1 MRNASTPMLGRW
13 AWLALWITAGTVL
26 LTDANRFMPPGGEKF
41 ADYFLVNESEYS
53 GGVDLLPS
61 FVAAHAWLAG
71 QNPYHF
77 KMPKLPNPWTSGEK
91 FTYVYPPTHFLVYV
105 PLVRW
110 AGKKFE
116 KFARAQFFASVAA
129 TVLLALAML
138 ELVHRALPLSAE
150 QRATLLP
157 TLVFVLAL
165 NPGSQLGFERGQTDT
180 VSAALCWWGAALFAR
195 RKYAWAMFL
204 ATAGGLLKG
213 YGLPFAA
220 GLWLLGLRRKSWRGT
235 LIGSGLAILLLLAPV
250 ARYLPSAWASF
261 QERSQMF
268 WSSWNNGSIYNLF
281 YVINPHRAPAAYVVV
296 VILSACV
303 TALAWWRTRK
313 ALQQGSAGEQSAAL
327 VMYTTASLLFILAC
341 SKNSIVYDIVLIL
354 PGALCLAML
363 QTRLLFRPSKLEVA
377 MLGMAMPA
385 TLFALCAMSV
395 PRVIGRNVPLD
406 FPSHAV
412 GQIAL
417 MLLVAL
423 LCLRA
428 PSGLHWSYRGPAVH
442 IAGEPS

>member
-1 MRNASTPMLGRW
+1 MRNASTPVLGRW
-13 AWLALWITAGTVL
+13 AWFALWLTAGTVL

-41 ADYFLVNESEYS
+41 TDYFTVNEKNYS

-71 QNPYHF
+71 QDPYHF
-77 KMPKLPNPWTSGEK
+77 DMPKLPNPWTSGEK
-91 FTYVYPPTHFLVYV
+91 FTYVYPPTHFFVYV
-105 PLVRW
+105 PLVY

-116 KFARAQFFASVAA
+116 TVARAQFFASVVA

-138 ELVHRALPLSAE
+138 ELVNRALPLTTE

-165 NPGSQLGFERGQTDT
+165 NPGGQLGFERGQTDT
-180 VSAALCWWGAALFAR
+180 ISAALCWWGAALFAR
-195 RKYAWAMFL
+195 RKYGWAMFL

-220 GLWLLGLRRKSWRGT
+220 GLWLLGLTRRAWRGT
-235 LIGSGLAILLLLAPV
+235 LIGSGLAVLFLLAPV
-250 ARYLPSAWASF
+250 ARFLPSAWGSF
-261 QERSQMF
+261 QERSQLF

-281 YVINPHRAPAAYVVV
+281 YVINPHRAPMGYWIVVV
-296 VILSACV
+296 FSGCV
-303 TALAWWRTRK
+303 ATLAWWRLRK
-313 ALQQGSAGEQSAAL
+313 ALQQGGAREQSAAL

-341 SKNSIVYDIVLIL
+341 SKNSIVYDILLVL

-363 QTRLLFRPSKLEVA
+363 QTRLQYKPSKLEVA
-377 MLGMAMPA
+377 AYGVGLSA

-395 PRVIGRNVPLD
+395 PRVVGRNVPLD
-406 FPSHAV
+406 FPWHAI

-417 MLLVAL
+417 MVLVAWV
-423 LCLRA
+423 CLRS
-428 PSGLHWSYRGPAVH
+428 PSGLKWSLQETAR
-442 IAGEPS
+442 ERS